1 MKANMTNSKTSA
13 QVITRR
19 LTTEDLAQA
28 LALQPQS
35 IRKRF
40 SQTGQYFGL
49 RPDKMPNGRLMWPSD
64 AVDQLTNG
72 GA

>member
-1 MKANMTNSKTSA
+1 MKAKMTNSKNLA
-13 QVITRR
+13 QVSARR

-40 SQTGQYFGL
+40 SQTGQYFGV
-49 RPDKMPNGRLMWPSD
+49 RPDKMPNGRLMWPTD
-64 AVDQLTNG
+64 AVEQLISG
-72 GA
+72 GV

>member
-1 MKANMTNSKTSA
+1 MTNSKKLA
-13 QVITRR
+13 QVSARR

-40 SQTGQYFGL
+40 SQTGQYFGV
-49 RPDKMPNGRLMWPSD
+49 RPDKMPNGRLMWPTD
-64 AVDQLTNG
+64 AVEQLTSG
-72 GA
+72 GV